1 MKQKIF
7 WASVTFVLIIGCL
20 SMPAFQ
26 LSNIQKVKITQAE
39 ELEYTPVVS
48 CQGEIE
54 NQDARKIYMELP
66 FFPKEILVETGDFVT
81 AGQVLATVD
90 RQKTWKTFA
99 EGDFDL
105 SYLDLSGLLGE
116 YDPEQ
121 LQEMLEKYLA
131 EQQKKLEDLS
141 MENLELPAQ
150 IVAPVSGVV
159 SGTTLQK
166 DVLATPFQPVF
177 TIEPDAQYFAV
188 VTVPEAVVSQ
198 IQVGQ
203 KATVSCSAIPEKT
216 YEAEVT
222 EIASAAQKKLNGTV
236 QETVVEVF
244 LKIKDWDEEIKNGY
258 TVLADIFV
266 GESQVVYTIPYETIY
281 QNDAGQELVYVF
293 QNGVA
298 VPKEIETG
306 VELSDCVQIRGGS
319 IWRII
324 LC

>member
-1 MKQKIF
+1 M
-7 WASVTFVLIIGCL
+7 
-20 SMPAFQ
+20 
-26 LSNIQKVKITQAE
+26 
-39 ELEYTPVVS
+39 
-48 CQGEIE
+48 
-54 NQDARKIYMELP
+54 
-66 FFPKEILVETGDFVT
+66 
-81 AGQVLATVD
+81 
-90 RQKTWKTFA
+90 
-99 EGDFDL
+99 
-105 SYLDLSGLLGE
+105 
-116 YDPEQ
+116 
-121 LQEMLEKYLA
+121 
-131 EQQKKLEDLS
+131 
-141 MENLELPAQ
+141 
-150 IVAPVSGVV
+150 
-159 SGTTLQK
+159 
-166 DVLATPFQPVF
+166 LATPFQPVF

-306 VELSDCVQIRGGS
+306 VELSDCVQIRGGINLEDYLVLNPEEGVQS
-319 IWRII
+319 GQ
-324 LC
+324 LLQLENP